1 MADAQGVR
9 RDAKTI
15 LSLDVPVVV
24 VLAERTMTLGEVLAL
39 RPGTILEVQKSA
51 DQDLSLRINNRGVG
65 TGTAVKVGE
74 NFGLRIAT
82 IGSRTQRV
90 KALGA

>member
-1 MADAQGVR
+1 MR

-90 KALGA
+90 KALGG